1 MTTKHKVKLKSFL
14 LFSFF
19 FLKTFSDLSA
29 ASSEQKWVI
38 GAERFRYESH
48 SGEDEAVVKGI
59 SEMFPNRIMEKLHDD
74 LDHIVY
80 PDEKLDETLYD
91 LRKERLSL
99 FVQLK
104 AEYKKRDS
112 LILNNYSKNKLKSK
126 IREEDKTI
134 KEIQEKI
141 AQNLKDSDDAVQKSF
156 REEKLVK
163 KGMFN
168 QDDLSAVKS
177 FEYMM
182 RNMFSKDSEFVSSR
196 SVSFYKDDQTA
207 FFEASQ
213 DAVKAGYHSFA
224 YEKEVVAAGIKSLIT
239 GSVTNYGEYYFV
251 NVDLYEYPGG
261 KINASVSEVGLIE
274 DADFI
279 SASLAHQLVVA
290 LTNGMPVEISFSIEP
305 ESISSKVHIYFD
317 DLLQPPGM
325 NHLMTESGVH
335 SIRFY
340 LDGWREIG
348 TSFRFAGDRAYN
360 VSVTMSQDSQVYVN
374 VVNLQPFPG
383 MFYAGG
389 VQAEMEENQE
399 DLSRAKI
406 RINGNQILG
415 QFISQDGYATNYYI
429 PESLLE
435 DGNLVGIQ
443 SRDYDL
449 NNYIDKRRRIMY
461 GSYTLLMLS
470 MVPYFY
476 TYGNYYNAA
485 NKFNSGLGSYD
496 ESLTWQTR
504 NQICGGIAIGCGA
517 LFIYEL
523 VRYFMAVNSVLPVK
537 AKTVS
542 PKVLEQK
549 KKQALKFQE
558 KEREKKAFEESQAEK
573 AAEALENSE
582 SIENSEKSEEKQEKN
597 IEKTGDRE

>member
-1 MTTKHKVKLKSFL
+1 MAAEMMTTKNKVKKSFL
-14 LFSFF
+14 FFSFF
-19 FLKTFSDLSA
+19 FLKALSVFSA
-29 ASSEQKWVI
+29 TSEKKWVI
-38 GAERFRYESH
+38 GAERFKYESH
-48 SGEDEAVVKGI
+48 SGEDQSVVTGI
-59 SEMFPNRIMEKLHDD
+59 SEMFPIRIMEKLHDD

-80 PDEKLDETLYD
+80 PDEKLDETMYD

-112 LILNNYSKNKLKSK
+112 VILNNYSKSKLKSK
-126 IREEDKTI
+126 IREEDKKI
-134 KEIQEKI
+134 REIQEKI
-141 AQNLKDSDDAVQKSF
+141 AQNLKDCDDAVQKSY

-168 QDDLSAVKS
+168 QDELSAGKS

-182 RNMFSKDSEFVSSR
+182 KNMFSKDSEFVSSR
-196 SVSFYKDDQTA
+196 SISFYKDDQAA

-213 DAVKAGYHSFA
+213 AAQKAGYSSFA

-251 NVDLYEYPGG
+251 SVDLYEYPGG
-261 KINASVSEVGLIE
+261 KINKSVSEVGPIE

-290 LTNGMPVEISFSIEP
+290 LTNGMPVEISFTIEP
-305 ESISSKVHIYFD
+305 EAISSKVHVYFD
-317 DLLQPPGM
+317 DVLQPPGM

-335 SIRFY
+335 TVRFY
-340 LDGWREIG
+340 LDGWREMG

-360 VSVTMSQDSQVYVN
+360 VAVTMKKDSQVYVN

-383 MFYAGG
+383 AFYAGG
-389 VQAEMEENQE
+389 SQAEMNLEETE
-399 DLSRAKI
+399 LSQAKI
-406 RINGNQILG
+406 RINGKQILG
-415 QFISQDGYATNYYI
+415 QFISRDGYATNYFI
-429 PESLLE
+429 PQNLLQ

-443 SRDYDL
+443 SKNYDL
-449 NNYIDKRRRIMY
+449 NDYIDKRRRIMY

-470 MVPYFY
+470 LVPYFY
-476 TYGNYYNAA
+476 TYGNYYNSA
-485 NKFNSGLGSYD
+485 NKFNSGIGSYD

-517 LFIYEL
+517 LFVYEL
-523 VRYFMAVNSVLPVK
+523 VRYFIAVNSVLPVK

-542 PKVLEQK
+542 PKKLEQK
-549 KKQALKFQE
+549 KKQAVKLRQ
-558 KEREKKAFEESQAEK
+558 KEAAADNSVNAEK
-573 AAEALENSE
+573 
-582 SIENSEKSEEKQEKN
+582 IDDEEKAGNNGEKN
-597 IEKTGDRE
+597 IENLEETE